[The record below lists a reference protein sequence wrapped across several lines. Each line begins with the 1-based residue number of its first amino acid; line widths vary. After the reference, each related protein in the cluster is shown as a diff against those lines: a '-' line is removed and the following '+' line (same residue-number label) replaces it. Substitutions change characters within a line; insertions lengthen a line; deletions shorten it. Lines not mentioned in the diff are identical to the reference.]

1 MIDSLTARERVT
13 FVVPTGAFG
22 NLFAGYLAVSMAGP
36 V

>member
-1 MIDSLTARERVT
+1 VT